1 MTKVV
6 DWDELQKDYHP
17 GLMSLREIGK
27 KYGCTEGAIRKK
39 AKREGWPRDLS
50 AKIESKA
57 AELVRNEEVRNS
69 VRKATEADVINAN
82 AVTSANIQIA
92 ERREVTKIKSIAM
105 RLCDELEDM
114 VEDVEGHVKLAE
126 ILASNNSDAMQ
137 RRFNKVA
144 DFSGRVDNMKKLSD
158 TMNTLVTLERKVYKI
173 DTDTAQGGVED
184 FLKKFR
190 NV

>member
-1 MTKVV
+1 MSKAV
-6 DWDELQKDYHP
+6 DWSELEKDYRP
-17 GLMSLREIGK
+17 GLMPLRAIGA

-39 AKREGWPRDLS
+39 AKKEGWPRDLS

-57 AELVRNEEVRNS
+57 AELVRNEEVRDS
-69 VRKATEADVINAN
+69 VRKATEADIVNAN

-173 DTDTAQGGVED
+173 DTDPFAD
-184 FLKKFR
+184 ADKKARITVSFE
-190 NV
+190 